1 MKPVPQGAAHI
12 LVHYLYTERYE
23 GLKVI
28 RSRELDKTKSQF
40 RMAVHVCDLAREYNL
55 YQLEDLATDE
65 LVALTPMLQLGTMIT
80 ILDQEEFTHTKISGW
95 LRDYISHEVMTAGKA
110 TTPSVVRGMSDVMKH
125 NRPITGIVCKAMAR
139 MEMENQRLRRA
150 LKENPHPTISAR
162 PHPLAHGKMKTEA
175 TDNDGPGDVSHTPSK
190 KGATPSKS
198 HLFRPYMGATYK
210 LEFANKLVIKVSRGV
225 IDKHSAFA
233 AHFTDRRIDLTE
245 MNESQAHILIH
256 YLYTGSYQPLDLE
269 AETPEEKHIKAF
281 AVSLWVYAA
290 AVEYDL
296 EHLSV
301 LATLELTKLGEGMTF
316 IDILGIIRQEEFEL
330 GEHETWLYGYLAKR
344 AQRLEPVSHDHAQS
358 LRESIGEKRTLI
370 DILVETIVNLK
381 LEVQLLKNLLQN
393 ARTRG

>member
-1 MKPVPQGAAHI
+1 
-12 LVHYLYTERYE
+12 
-23 GLKVI
+23 
-28 RSRELDKTKSQF
+28 
-40 RMAVHVCDLAREYNL
+40 
-55 YQLEDLATDE
+55 
-65 LVALTPMLQLGTMIT
+65 
-80 ILDQEEFTHTKISGW
+80 
-95 LRDYISHEVMTAGKA
+95 
-110 TTPSVVRGMSDVMKH
+110 
-125 NRPITGIVCKAMAR
+125 
-139 MEMENQRLRRA
+139 
-150 LKENPHPTISAR
+150 
-162 PHPLAHGKMKTEA
+162 MKTEA

-198 HLFRPYMGATYK
+198 PYMGATYK

-233 AHFTDRRIDLTE
+233 AHFADRRIDLTE

-256 YLYTGSYQPLDLE
+256 YLYTGSYQPLGLE

-290 AVEYDL
+290 AVERGHD
-296 EHLSV
+296 
-301 LATLELTKLGEGMTF
+301 F
-316 IDILGIIRQEEFEL
+316 IDILEIIRQEEFEL